1 MKNVSGSSST
11 PYKDRQKT
19 QGMPY
24 AGNPKLYP
32 TGATRVE
39 TGKGYYQHNTA
50 YSRPRYAQRFLG
62 F

>member
-1 MKNVSGSSST
+1 MKNVSGSNST
-11 PYKDRQKT
+11 PYKDRQKM

-32 TGATRVE
+32 TGAARVE
-39 TGKGYYQHNTA
+39 IGKGYYSTIPLIHDQDT
-50 YSRPRYAQRFLG
+50 LKG